1 MPTSLFSRLL
11 LGLALLFFAYLS
23 LSVVAMLTQLADA
36 ADRLY
41 LGAGQWVFGCLLAV
55 VGALVAWPTVQL
67 LRLPRA
73 LRYPDSDDPDALAR
87 YHQRLRDCLQRNPLL
102 AGQPLDD
109 EAALAQALAQ
119 LKQHADKEVRHVAA
133 SVLASTALLQNGRLD
148 GLIVLASQIRLVWR
162 VARIY
167 GLRPS
172 PGQISYLYTQVGA
185 CMLIANSLDELD
197 FAELSAP
204 IVQAA
209 TPSALASIPG
219 LGGLG
224 HLLVNSLAS
233 GSANAFLTLR
243 TGLAAQAFCA
253 PLHAPQRSAVRQSA
267 THQAV
272 AMLGQITRDC
282 GTQITQA
289 VHEKIKASLQETT
302 QAAVDSVKSAAQGL
316 GQTTRSVAQS
326 TGQRLSQAG
335 QQVRQAGLA
344 AADTTL
350 DAADALKRGTQAT
363 VQAGRNQWQS
373 ALQSIKGPPPPAP
386 VEPPTDTTPQ

>member
-1 MPTSLFSRLL
+1 MPSSPLARLL
-11 LGLALLFFAYLS
+11 LGIALLFLAYLG

-41 LGAGQWVFGCLLAV
+41 LGAGQWVFWCLLALIA
-55 VGALVAWPTVQL
+55 GLVAWPTVQL
-67 LRLPRA
+67 LRLPSA
-73 LRYPDSDDPDALAR
+73 LRHPDSNDPEALAR
-87 YHQRLRDCLQRNPLL
+87 YHQRLRECLQRNPRLEGL
-102 AGQPLDD
+102 PLNDD
-109 EAALAQALAQ
+109 AALAPALAR
-119 LKQHADKEVRHVAA
+119 LKQLADEEVRKVAA

-148 GLIVLASQIRLVWR
+148 GLIVLASQVRLVWR

-172 PGQISYLYTQVGA
+172 LGQISYLYSQVGA
-185 CMLIANSLDELD
+185 CMLIASSLEDMD

-204 IVQAA
+204 LVQAA
-209 TPSALASIPG
+209 TPSALASLPG

-224 HLLVNSLAS
+224 QLLVNSLAS

-243 TGLAAQAFCA
+243 VGLVAQAFCA
-253 PLHAPQRSAVRQSA
+253 PLHAPDRAAVRQGA
-267 THQAV
+267 TRQAV

-289 VHEKIKASLQETT
+289 VHHRIKESLQQTS
-302 QAAVDSVKSAAQGL
+302 QAAVDGVKSAAQGL
-316 GQTTRSVAQS
+316 GQATRSAAQS
-326 TGQRLSQAG
+326 TGQRFSQAT

-350 DAADALKRGTQAT
+350 DAADALRRGSQAT
-363 VQAGRNQWQS
+363 VRVGRNQWQS
-373 ALQSIKGPPPPAP
+373 AVQAIKGSEQPPAP
-386 VEPPTDTTPQ
+386 RMDETPK

>member
-1 MPTSLFSRLL
+1 MPSSAFSRLL
-11 LGLALLFFAYLS
+11 LGLSLLFLAYLG

-41 LGAGQWVFGCLLAV
+41 LGAGQWVFWSLLALV
-55 VGALVAWPTVQL
+55 TGLVAWPTLQL
-67 LRLPRA
+67 LRLPAA
-73 LRYPDSDDPDALAR
+73 LRYPDSDDPQALAR
-87 YHQRLRDCLQRNPLL
+87 YQQRLQASLQRNPLL
-102 AGQPLDD
+102 ADLPLTDD
-109 EAALAQALAQ
+109 AALALAR
-119 LKQHADKEVRHVAA
+119 LKQLADAEVRNVAA

-172 PGQISYLYTQVGA
+172 LGQISYLYSQVGA
-185 CMLIANSLDELD
+185 CMLIASSLDDMD

-224 HLLVNSLAS
+224 HLLINSLAS

-243 TGLAAQAFCA
+243 VGLVAQAYCA
-253 PLHAPQRSAVRQSA
+253 PLHAPDRAAVRQGA
-267 THQAV
+267 TRQAV

-289 VHEKIKASLQETT
+289 VHNRIKESLQQTA
-302 QAAVDSVKSAAQGL
+302 QATVDSVKSAAQGL
-316 GQTTRSVAQS
+316 GQATRSA
-326 TGQRLSQAG
+326 A
-335 QQVRQAGLA
+335 QQVKQAGLA
-344 AADTTL
+344 AADSTL
-350 DAADALKRGTQAT
+350 DAADAVRRGT
-363 VQAGRNQWQS
+363 RNQWQS
-373 ALQSIKGPPPPAP
+373 AVQAIKGP
-386 VEPPTDTTPQ
+386 EQPPTSKDSASK